1 MSERRHSA
9 RVSAAL
15 LPKQSSLYAAMTA
28 IIGAELQ
35 LKIAVPKAMP
45 SYLDDLLK
53 ELDDRVDGGCE
64 LRTT

>member
-45 SYLDDLLK
+45 SYLDDLL
-53 ELDDRVDGGCE
+53 GHGCAYASVIG
-64 LRTT
+64 